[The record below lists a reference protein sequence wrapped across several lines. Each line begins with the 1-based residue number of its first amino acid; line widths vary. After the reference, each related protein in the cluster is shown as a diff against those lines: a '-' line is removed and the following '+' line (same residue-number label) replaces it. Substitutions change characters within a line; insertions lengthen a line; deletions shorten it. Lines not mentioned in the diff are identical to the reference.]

1 MQPIMECSDE
11 GRSRPPRGWAGAEP
25 EAAVHGPVPGGDAV
39 SPPGPADGG
48 DVSPT
53 DQAVHR
59 LERQTASAGDGGGG
73 GPGEVSRKGRATA
86 RVEPPGGELL
96 S

>member
-1 MQPIMECSDE
+1 MENANE
-11 GRSRPPRGWAGAEP
+11 GRSRPPRGGAGAEP
-25 EAAVHGPVPGGDAV
+25 EAAVHGPVPEGDAV

-48 DVSPT
+48 DVSPM
-53 DQAVHR
+53 DQAVHC

-73 GPGEVSRKGRATA
+73 GPGEASRKGRATA
-86 RVEPPGGELL
+86 PAEPSGGKLL